1 MVSII
6 WKLSTELCN
15 LNLKENVMPQEIKDS
30 EFEQEVINS
39 KQPVLIDFWAEWCGP
54 CKMLTP
60 IIDQLSEEMKAT
72 VKIVKMN
79 IDDNPESPS
88 TLGVR
93 SIPTLMIFKDGKQV
107 ASKVGALPKNTLM
120 EWINSSI

>member
-1 MVSII
+1 M
-6 WKLSTELCN
+6 T
-15 LNLKENVMPQEIKDS
+15 QEINDS
-30 EFEQEVINS
+30 EFEKEVTNS
-39 KQPVLIDFWAEWCGP
+39 AEPVLIDFWAEWCGP

-60 IIDQLSEEMKAT
+60 VIDQLSEEMKGK
-72 VKIVKMN
+72 VKVVKMN
-79 IDDNPESPS
+79 IDENPEAPS

-107 ASKVGALPKNTLM
+107 ASKVGAHPKKKLE

>member
-1 MVSII
+1 M
-6 WKLSTELCN
+6 T
-15 LNLKENVMPQEIKDS
+15 QEINDN

-60 IIDQLSEEMKAT
+60 IIDQLSKEMKAT

-79 IDDNPESPS
+79 IDETPNSPS

-93 SIPTLMIFKDGKQV
+93 SIPTLMIFKDGKQI
-107 ASKVGALPKNTLM
+107 ASKVGAQPKNTLM

>member
-1 MVSII
+1 M
-6 WKLSTELCN
+6 T
-15 LNLKENVMPQEIKDS
+15 QEINDS
-30 EFEQEVINS
+30 EFEKEVTNS
-39 KQPVLIDFWAEWCGP
+39 AEPVLIDFWAEWCGP

-60 IIDQLSEEMKAT
+60 VIDQLSEEMKGKI
-72 VKIVKMN
+72 KIVKMN
-79 IDDNPESPS
+79 IDENPESPS

-107 ASKVGALPKNTLM
+107 ASKVGAHPKNKLE